1 MWDKTKAYKNNK
13 LGENDLMFE
22 KKKNFFTFLFLCQNL
37 ESLSS
42 FNQLGVI
49 FSFLFIC
56 ANIIYIILSIIL
68 CCFHWVLE
76 SKKCLYIVRK

>member
-13 LGENDLMFE
+13 LGENGLMFE
-22 KKKNFFTFLFLCQNL
+22 KKKKFSTFLFLCQNL

-56 ANIIYIILSIIL
+56 AR
-68 CCFHWVLE
+68 VP
-76 SKKCLYIVRK
+76 